1 MGIIDK
7 LIETVSPQAA
17 LKREMSRVRL
27 RMARSFTDSGY
38 DESGASRTKNSMKGW
53 LARSL
58 TPQEDIDRNLPTL
71 RQRSRSLYM
80 SAPLA
85 VSAIKTNRTNVIG
98 EGLRLKS
105 SIDAGFL
112 GLSPEAAAQWQRT
125 AEREFALWASSKH
138 CDATRVN
145 NFYEI
150 QQTACLSW
158 LMNGDA
164 CVLLEYEKP
173 CRDMPY
179 GLRLHLIESD
189 RVSTPNSGGH
199 NVNLYATDPDNGNR
213 IFNGVEVDSG
223 NRVVAYHICST
234 YPSSSLYARKEWKRI
249 KAFGSRTGTPNVLM
263 IYETERAEQYRGVP
277 YLAPVIESL
286 KQLTRYSEAEMMA
299 AVINGFFTVFITST
313 REASEFPFMGVVAD
327 EDRVSDLERDL
338 ELGPGMVNVLRPG
351 EDMKVADAKRPST
364 NFDAFTTSM
373 AKYVGAAL
381 EIPVELLVKHFSAS
395 YSASRA
401 ALLQAWSAFRMKR
414 AWLAADLCQPVY
426 ELFLAEAV
434 SKGRIVAPGFFLDPA
449 VRMAYCRAQW
459 NGPAQGS
466 LEPVKEATAAE
477 KRIALGI
484 STRQKE
490 TIEMTG
496 GDFDSNVVQ
505 LAREEQMMREAGL
518 LSGSETAA
526 KGTDREEEPTD
537 GNKDED
543 GGKGCQPDDSGSD
556 AEGPDDDDDPG
567 DSDGKG
573 RGQDGA

>member
-1 MGIIDK
+1 MGFLDK
-7 LIETVSPQAA
+7 MIETVSPQTA
-17 LKREMSRVRL
+17 LKREMSRMKL

-105 SIDAGFL
+105 TVDADFL

-125 AEREFALWASSKH
+125 AEREFTLWAASKH

-189 RVSTPNSGGH
+189 RVSTPGSGGH
-199 NVNLYATDPDNGNR
+199 NVNLYATDPNTGNR

-234 YPSSSLYARKEWKRI
+234 YPSSTLYARKEWKRI
-249 KAFGSRTGTPNVLM
+249 RAFGSRTGTPNVLM

-299 AVINGFFTVFITST
+299 AVINGFFTVFITSE
-313 REASEFPFMGVVAD
+313 REASEFGFMGVVAD

-401 ALLQAWSAFRMKR
+401 ALLEAWTAFRMKR
-414 AWLAADLCQPVY
+414 SWLAADLCQPVY
-426 ELFLAEAV
+426 ELFLSEAI
-434 SKGRIVAPGFFLDPA
+434 SRGRLKAPGFFLDPA

-459 NGPAQGS
+459 NGPAQGMIDP
-466 LEPVKEATAAE
+466 EKEVGAAE

-484 STRQKE
+484 STRQQE
-490 TIEMTG
+490 TTAMTG
-496 GDFDSNVVQ
+496 GDFDSNIVQ

-518 LSGSETAA
+518 LSGKTAA
-526 KGTDREEEPTD
+526 KGTDGEEEPTD
-537 GNKDED
+537 GKED
-543 GGKGCQPDDSGSD
+543 KGQQPDDGDSDTEGQEDGD
-556 AEGPDDDDDPG
+556 AEGPDDDG
-567 DSDGKG
+567 AKG
-573 RGQDGA
+573 TEQDGT